1 VSLCCH
7 KSACSCMTCLSTQ
20 IAAHVWPAAQPPHT
34 PMLSWPGTVLY
45 AHTHTHTP
53 CRLMHL
59 CVTSQASNAFHVICV
74 QHIYL
79 LACRLP
85 VITKWVPPYSS
96 RTKSFT
102 SNEVPVQHAKWA
114 PTNLRTLTNDPVP
127 TASCSQQDFDRV
139 PMTPDYLMWKA
150 HATVLAEFEMH
161 SFQHFWWQQNLASCP
176 GHSLLAYTM
185 SITTCLFRSKL
196 FLLINVNT
204 VEAWT

>member
-1 VSLCCH
+1 MSVNTNSSSCLAGC
-7 KSACSCMTCLSTQ
+7 SAST
-20 IAAHVWPAAQPPHT
+20 HT
-34 PMLSWPGTVLY
+34 HALMARNSALRT
-45 AHTHTHTP
+45 HTHTHTP

-79 LACRLP
+79 LACKLP

-176 GHSLLAYTM
+176 GHSLLAYTI
-185 SITTCLFRSKL
+185 SIVYSGPNFSC
-196 FLLINVNT
+196 
-204 VEAWT
+204 